1 MKEAWNYIS
10 LDEFA
15 KIRAIVNDSGRST
28 EEKQISLAAL
38 LQGVD
43 EDTILNL
50 PLAQVQPIFA
60 RAMELNEQ
68 PQKARPKKVY
78 QVAGWTLRLTEGKDI
93 SVAQWVDFQNYGKD
107 MDNHLADMLSVVLV
121 PKGKTYNEG
130 YDIDRLKADLGACM
144 SVPEALGVCFFFRRK
159 WLKSM
164 RRTLNFLVG
173 WTLMKGQKELRR
185 KAMKLQREVS
195 DMLRSL

>member
-15 KIRAIVNDSGRST
+15 KIRAIVNDSGRTT
-28 EEKQISLAAL
+28 EDKQISLAAL

-43 EDTILNL
+43 EDTILNM

-68 PQKARPKKVY
+68 PQKAKPKKVY

-130 YDIDRLKADLGACM
+130 YDIDKLKADLGARM
-144 SVPEALGVCFFFRRK
+144 TVPEALGVCFFFRRK

-185 KAMKLQREVS
+185 KAMRLQREVS

>member
-15 KIRAIVNDSGRST
+15 KIRAIINDSGRST
-28 EEKQISLAAL
+28 EDKQISLAAL

-43 EDTILNL
+43 EDTILNM

-78 QVAGWTLRLTEGKDI
+78 QVAGWTLCLTEGKDI

-130 YDIDRLKADLGACM
+130 YDIDKLKADLGAHM
-144 SVPEALGVCFFFRRK
+144 SVPEALGVCFFFRRR
-159 WLKSM
+159 WLKSTQ
-164 RRTLNFLVG
+164 RTLNFLVG
-173 WTLMKGQKELRR
+173 WTTLKGQKELRR